1 MTRRRII
8 LFVLLALF
16 ASSPACKKGSQ
27 RPEPPPSAQPAPT
40 NAPVNVV
47 RVDLGNALNADKT
60 VVVASETFKP
70 SDTIYATIQTN
81 GSAPTATLAIRW
93 TYENGQVVNESSQTI
108 APNGPA
114 STEFHISKPDGWPA
128 GKYNAAVSLNGVTV
142 SNKSFQVA
150 G

>member
-1 MTRRRII
+1 MTRSRIV
-8 LFVLLALF
+8 LFTFFALLACN
-16 ASSPACKKGSQ
+16 PGCKKGSQ
-27 RPEPPPSAQPAPT
+27 RPAPPPVQTPTPT

-60 VVVASETFKP
+60 VVAATETFKP
-70 SDTIYATIQTN
+70 SDTIYATVQTN
-81 GSAPTATLAIRW
+81 GSAPSATLAIRW
-93 TYENGQVVNESSQTI
+93 TYENGQVVDESSQTI

-114 STEFHISKPDGWPA
+114 NTEFHISKPDGWPA

-142 SNKSFQVA
+142 SNKTFAVA